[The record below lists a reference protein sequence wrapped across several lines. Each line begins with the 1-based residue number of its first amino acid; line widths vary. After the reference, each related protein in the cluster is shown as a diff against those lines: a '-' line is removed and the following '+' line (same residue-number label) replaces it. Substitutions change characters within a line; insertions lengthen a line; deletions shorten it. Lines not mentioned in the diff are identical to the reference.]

1 MKYSRASCK
10 FRRGNSQIGIRQMPS
25 AIISGTNTSGI
36 GNPLDGEVSL
46 DHYAR
51 DGVRQLWNSAPPMWR
66 LCNSFAEIH
75 HPGRQCRHRGHDG
88 RAPTEEE
95 SEELK
100 AMRLHRQSGWK
111 AEGMLGV
118 LCIAIALLWSS
129 ASKAETR
136 VYLLRGWFGVFSTGL
151 DSLAAELKSKGIK
164 AETVGHLA
172 WRTTV
177 SNIIKDHASGKS
189 APLVLVG
196 HSQGANNVI
205 DMARLLQR
213 ENIPVDLLVTLAPA
227 MQDPIPGN
235 VVRAINYYNSP
246 GWGAPVTA
254 DAGYHGKLTN
264 INLGGDIGIYHMA
277 IDKNPKIQVEI
288 ERAILAVAQAEAQA
302 R

>member
-1 MKYSRASCK
+1 
-10 FRRGNSQIGIRQMPS
+10 
-25 AIISGTNTSGI
+25 
-36 GNPLDGEVSL
+36 
-46 DHYAR
+46 
-51 DGVRQLWNSAPPMWR
+51 
-66 LCNSFAEIH
+66 
-75 HPGRQCRHRGHDG
+75 
-88 RAPTEEE
+88 
-95 SEELK
+95 
-100 AMRLHRQSGWK
+100 MRLHRQPGWK
-111 AEGMLGV
+111 VEGMLGI

-151 DSLAAELKSKGIK
+151 DSLAAELRSKGIK
-164 AETVGHLA
+164 TETVGHLA
-172 WRTTV
+172 WKTTV
-177 SNIIKDHASGKS
+177 ANIIKDHASGKS
-189 APLVLVG
+189 GPLILVG

-205 DMARLLQR
+205 DMSRLLQR

-227 MQDPIPGN
+227 MQGPIPGN

>member
-1 MKYSRASCK
+1 
-10 FRRGNSQIGIRQMPS
+10 
-25 AIISGTNTSGI
+25 
-36 GNPLDGEVSL
+36 
-46 DHYAR
+46 
-51 DGVRQLWNSAPPMWR
+51 
-66 LCNSFAEIH
+66 
-75 HPGRQCRHRGHDG
+75 
-88 RAPTEEE
+88 
-95 SEELK
+95 
-100 AMRLHRQSGWK
+100 MRLHRQPGWK

-118 LCIAIALLWSS
+118 LCIAIALLWSN

-151 DSLAAELKSKGIK
+151 DSLAAELRSKGIK
-164 AETVGHLA
+164 TETVGHLA
-172 WRTTV
+172 WKTTV
-177 SNIIKDHASGKS
+177 ANIIKDHASGKS
-189 APLVLVG
+189 GPLILVG

-205 DMARLLQR
+205 DMSRLLQR

-227 MQDPIPGN
+227 MQGPISGN

-254 DAGYHGKLTN
+254 DAGYQGKLTN

-277 IDKNPKIQVEI
+277 IDKNPKIQVDI